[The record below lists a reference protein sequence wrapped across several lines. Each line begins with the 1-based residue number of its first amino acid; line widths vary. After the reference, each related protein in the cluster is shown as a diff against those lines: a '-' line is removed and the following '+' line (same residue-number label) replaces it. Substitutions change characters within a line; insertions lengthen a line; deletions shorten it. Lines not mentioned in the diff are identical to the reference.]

1 MLNHLQLEVFLK
13 IVETGSFT
21 KAGEYLN
28 MTQSAVSHSIA
39 SLEKN
44 LGVKLFERIKRT
56 MRLTP
61 AGNVILPHAR
71 EIFNQESII
80 RQKTNKLLNVEFGT
94 IKIACFPSFMTKWLP
109 NLMRLY
115 NRKYPKID
123 FQILEGD
130 YNEITDWVNDGK
142 VEIGFSIES
151 ADLCFEAFVRDSM
164 LVVLP
169 ENSPLSH
176 LSNVKLEDIAA
187 FPYINVKGYEKLL
200 DEILVGTGIRL
211 NMKYSL
217 HNTYSIISMVE
228 EGFGVTILPE
238 LALPHYKARIHV
250 KPLQPAFIR
259 TIGCIF
265 RSFET
270 LSPAVKT
277 FLSFIIEQLNS
288 GEKDNSNET
297 NLNNNQTT
305 AEETL

>member
-21 KAGEYLN
+21 KAGENLN

-44 LGVKLFERIKRT
+44 LGVKLFERVNRT
-56 MRLTP
+56 MRLTS
-61 AGNVILPHAR
+61 AGNVILPHVR
-71 EIFNQESII
+71 EIFNQDSII
-80 RQKTNKLLNVEFGT
+80 LQKANKLLNVEFGT

-115 NRKYPKID
+115 NRRFPKID
-123 FQILEGD
+123 FQIIEGD
-130 YNEITDWVNDGK
+130 YNEITDWVKDGK
-142 VEIGFSIES
+142 VDIGFSIES

-176 LSNVKLEDIAA
+176 LSDVKLEDIAKL
-187 FPYINVKGYEKLL
+187 PYINVKGYEKLL
-200 DEILVGTGIRL
+200 DEILMGTGVRL
-211 NMKYSL
+211 NVKYNL

-238 LALPHYKARIHV
+238 LALPRYQAKIHV
-250 KPLQPAFIR
+250 KPLQPPFIR

-265 RSFET
+265 RSAET
-270 LSPAVKT
+270 LSPAVKA
-277 FLSFIIEQLNS
+277 FLSFITEQLNS
-288 GEKDNSNET
+288 GENDKSDET

-305 AEETL
+305 AEKTP